1 MSINQ
6 GFRAV
11 SNFFYKKQKRILTI
25 VFNADI
31 LIKLLQEMTEYSTV
45 MKKLFLKKLLTQ
57 QKRLCYDN
65 QVASE
70 ETITKLLFE
79 N

>member
-1 MSINQ
+1 MSMDQ

-11 SNFFYKKQKRILTI
+11 FNFFYKKQKRILTI

-45 MKKLFLKKLLTQ
+45 MKQLFLKKVVDAPKEIML
-57 QKRLCYDN
+57 
-65 QVASE
+65 
-70 ETITKLLFE
+70 
-79 N
+79 